1 MADSYK
7 SSPKGDGTG
16 PAHLSELL
24 ERERQIWYWLHEGQD
39 HGWHIYLASLS
50 SVEGGYSAGLWE
62 VVDSIEPAKDVAGLP
77 PADPHAIAGTAG
89 LKVTVGT
96 LEMGLDYLEEH
107 CKRYCDVRADSL
119 TASGLQQTYLA
130 SRSTRMREATTKA
143 RPRGRRIDGGP
154 IYGELYLSES
164 YPI

>member
-1 MADSYK
+1 MSDSYQ
-7 SSPKGDGTG
+7 SAPEGDSTW
-16 PAHLSELL
+16 PAHLSNSP
-24 ERERQIWYWLHEGQD
+24 ERERQVWYWLHDSKD
-39 HGWHIYLASLS
+39 HAWHLYFASLS
-50 SVEGGYSAGLWE
+50 SVEDGYSAGIWE